1 MQSNDSPLKRKSN
14 EKVDEFAQQI
24 QNMQQRVAQLKG
36 STQELS
42 CQQQEL
48 EIIAQ
53 AFEELSITL
62 EELQIANEELCK
74 QNEELSLAHQ
84 AVEAERQRYL
94 DLFEFAPDGY
104 LVTDTDGVILEANRA
119 AGTLLNV
126 SQQFLLGKPLLIF
139 VAKEDR
145 LAFDAQLHQSQQRDW
160 EIVLQPRQG
169 KAFKAAFTV
178 ATVRDRE
185 GSLSARRWLM
195 RDITERKQLEESLQ
209 KVNQELQI
217 QTERKLAEQALRE
230 SEERFRFMADTAPV
244 LIWMADTDSLCI
256 FFNKT
261 WLDFTGRTL
270 EQEMGNGYAEG
281 VHPEDLQR
289 CFEIYLSAFN
299 ARQSFCIEYR
309 LRRADGEYRW
319 ILDNG
324 IPRFTPSGD
333 FAGYIGSCIDITE
346 RKSAEASLQQANEQL
361 QAVLD
366 AVPGFVSWINS
377 DGRYQGVNRHL
388 ADSFNLSPD
397 AFVGQE
403 LGFLNSNPDFTEFMY
418 QFLVSP
424 ETDAS
429 QVLATSANGLK
440 RYYLIAA
447 RKYNQGATAVSVGID
462 ITDRRHAEEVLRE
475 SEERYRTLAS
485 NFPNGAVLLFDRD
498 LRYTIA
504 DGKGLAEAGL
514 SKELL
519 EGKTIWELLPPDICE
534 QIEPSYREALAG
546 NANVTEVTF
555 GDRIYLM
562 QTIPIK
568 NNCGE
573 IYAGMAMTQE
583 ITFAKQ
589 AEVALAKSEAK
600 FRSLIQNS
608 SDIKAI
614 LDKEALIRYQSYSL
628 ERILGYKPEDLNGK
642 NSFELVHPKDIDN
655 VINAFNQLIENP
667 ETAILVEYRCRHQDG
682 SWYWLESIGS
692 NMLADPDVEGI
703 VVNSRD
709 ITERKRMEKEL
720 QESQQML
727 RLVMDNIPQLIFWK
741 DRNSVYLGCNS
752 NFARVAGVN
761 SPEQIVGKT
770 DYDLPWKKEES
781 DWFRTCDSRV
791 METNTPEFG
800 IIETQLQADGKESWV
815 ETTKIPLHDEA
826 GNVVGILGTY
836 ESITV
841 RKQAELALQKIN
853 EELEIRV
860 QERTAQLKDSIDQLQ
875 QEIAER
881 QRVEALNTL
890 LATAIEQAGE
900 AIEITDADR
909 RIEYVN
915 PAFEKITG
923 YMAAEVIG
931 KTPASL
937 FRGGTHSEDFYD
949 SIAKTIT
956 SGQVWRG
963 NLISKRKDGSVY
975 DQEVSIAPVSD
986 ENNSIIHYV
995 AVKRDITQR
1004 QQAEAALRESEEK
1017 FRQVV
1022 ENIQEVFWIASP
1034 DSILTT
1040 YVSPA
1045 YEKIWGRSCESLYN
1059 QPQSWLDAVHPED
1072 RDRVRAKLE
1081 QQLRG
1086 EATDVEYRIL
1096 RTDGS
1101 VRWIWDRGFVVKN
1114 ELGEVDRFGGIA
1126 ADITDRHQAEKE
1138 LRHSEERFRFLA
1150 ESIPQQV
1157 WIAGASG
1164 QLNYVNRRVVDYFGY
1179 TSEQLLGWGW
1189 QRGIHSEDL
1198 PRCLD
1203 SWLHSLLTGDPYEVE
1218 FRLHRVADDSYRW
1231 HLGRAVPLRDGCGGI
1246 VSWFGTNTDIHDRK
1260 QAEEELRIK
1269 ELRLRVALNA
1279 AQMGTWDWDIGTAKV
1294 IWSERT
1300 ELIFGLVPG
1309 SFAGKFEA
1317 FLSYIHPHDR
1327 HHLSEAIAH
1336 ALKNNTTY
1344 EKEVRILTPDGSLRW
1359 IATKGDVRR
1368 DLTGKPLGMSGVVM
1382 DITERQEAE
1391 VALRE
1396 SELRYRLMADNS
1408 TDIITRQTPEGIY
1421 LYVSPACQTLLG
1433 YQPDELVGHSIY
1445 ELFHPEDVAAMQKS
1459 YATILKQPDT
1469 YTFSY
1474 RIRCKDGSYVWFETT
1489 SRMVHS
1495 PDSGEA
1501 QEIIAVSRD
1510 ITKRKQVEAALQ
1522 DAKDQLCVVLD
1533 AVPGLVF
1540 WINSDLQYIGV
1551 NQPLASTFN
1560 QPPELFLAEEI
1571 DFSESHPKFAQF
1583 IREFFASSASQT
1595 AEELTVE
1602 IKGISKN
1609 YLIVAQKYNLDRA
1622 AVSVWIDITDRHQAQ
1637 EQLKA
1642 SLQEKEVLLKEVHHR
1657 VKNNLQIIC
1666 SLLKLQSSSI
1676 KDEATLSLF
1685 NDSYN
1690 RVRSMALIHE
1700 NLYQSSDLAK
1710 IDLAN
1715 YINNLVANLSHS
1727 YSVSLSGI
1735 NFQVEVEEI
1744 WLDVD
1749 TAIPCGLIINELV
1762 SNSIKYAFKNP
1773 SEGKINII
1781 FSKVNDD
1788 FCLIVRDNGVGLPP
1802 GLDIKK
1808 STSLGL
1814 KLVCNLAKQLRG
1826 RIEINNS
1833 NGAYFEI
1840 KFSDKTTG

>member
-14 EKVDEFAQQI
+14 VNVDEVAQQI
-24 QNMQQRVAQLKG
+24 QNMQKRLAALEG
-36 STQELS
+36 RTHESCFQE
-42 CQQQEL
+42 QEL

-53 AFEELSITL
+53 AFEELCITL

-94 DLFEFAPDGY
+94 DLFEFAPDAY
-104 LVTDTDGVILEANRA
+104 LVTDMDGAILEANRVA
-119 AGTLLNV
+119 STLLNV
-126 SQQFLLGKPLLIF
+126 SQEFLVGKPLVIF

-145 LAFDAQLHQSQQRDW
+145 LAFDSQLHQSHQRDW
-160 EIVLQPRQG
+160 EIVMQPRQG
-169 KAFKAAFTV
+169 KAFQAALTV
-178 ATVRDRE
+178 MAVRDRE
-185 GSLSARRWLM
+185 GSLVARRWLM

-217 QTERKLAEQALRE
+217 QTERKLAQQALRE

-244 LIWMADTDSLCI
+244 LIWMADTDGLCI

-289 CFEIYLSAFN
+289 CFDTYLSAFN
-299 ARQSFCIEYR
+299 ARQSFCMEYR
-309 LRRADGEYRW
+309 LRRADGKYRW

-324 IPRFTPSGD
+324 IPRLTPTGD

-346 RKSAEASLQQANEQL
+346 RKSAEAA
-361 QAVLD
+361 
-366 AVPGFVSWINS
+366 
-377 DGRYQGVNRHL
+377 
-388 ADSFNLSPD
+388 
-397 AFVGQE
+397 
-403 LGFLNSNPDFTEFMY
+403 
-418 QFLVSP
+418 
-424 ETDAS
+424 
-429 QVLATSANGLK
+429 
-440 RYYLIAA
+440 
-447 RKYNQGATAVSVGID
+447 
-462 ITDRRHAEEVLRE
+462 
-475 SEERYRTLAS
+475 
-485 NFPNGAVLLFDRD
+485 
-498 LRYTIA
+498 
-504 DGKGLAEAGL
+504 
-514 SKELL
+514 
-519 EGKTIWELLPPDICE
+519 
-534 QIEPSYREALAG
+534 
-546 NANVTEVTF
+546 
-555 GDRIYLM
+555 
-562 QTIPIK
+562 
-568 NNCGE
+568 
-573 IYAGMAMTQE
+573 
-583 ITFAKQ
+583 
-589 AEVALAKSEAK
+589 
-600 FRSLIQNS
+600 
-608 SDIKAI
+608 
-614 LDKEALIRYQSYSL
+614 
-628 ERILGYKPEDLNGK
+628 
-642 NSFELVHPKDIDN
+642 
-655 VINAFNQLIENP
+655 
-667 ETAILVEYRCRHQDG
+667 
-682 SWYWLESIGS
+682 
-692 NMLADPDVEGI
+692 
-703 VVNSRD
+703 
-709 ITERKRMEKEL
+709 L

-761 SPEQIVGKT
+761 SPEQIFGKT

-781 DWFRTCDSRV
+781 DWFRECDARV
-791 METNTPEFG
+791 IETNRAQYN

-815 ETTKIPLHDEA
+815 ETNKIPLHDA
-826 GNVVGILGTY
+826 TGNVVGILGTY
-836 ESITV
+836 EDITV
-841 RKQAELALQKIN
+841 RKQAELALQKVN
-853 EELEIRV
+853 EDLESRV
-860 QERTAQLKDSIDQLQ
+860 QERTAQLKDTIEQLQ

-923 YMAAEVIG
+923 YTAAEVIG

-949 SIAKTIT
+949 SISKTIS

-963 NLISKRKDGSVY
+963 NLISKRKDGSLY
-975 DQEVSIAPVSD
+975 DQEVSVSPVSD

-1034 DSILTT
+1034 DSISTT

-1059 QPQSWLDAVHPED
+1059 QPQSWIDAVHPED
-1072 RDRVRAKLE
+1072 RDRVTAKL
-1081 QQLRG
+1081 QQQRRG

-1164 QLNYVNRRVVDYFGY
+1164 ELNYVNGRVLDYFGY
-1179 TSEQLLGWGW
+1179 TREEILGWGW
-1189 QRGIHSEDL
+1189 QRGIHPEDL

-1203 SWLHSLLTGDPYEVE
+1203 SWLHSLVTGDPYEVE
-1218 FRLHRVADDSYRW
+1218 FRLHRAADDSYRW
-1231 HLGRAVPLRDGCGGI
+1231 HLGRAVPLRDACDGI
-1246 VSWFGTNTDIHDRK
+1246 VSWFGTNTDIDDRK
-1260 QAEEELRIK
+1260 QAEEELRTK

-1300 ELIFGLVPG
+1300 ELIFGLVPS

-1327 HHLSEAIAH
+1327 HQLSEAIAN

-1368 DLTGKPLGMSGVVM
+1368 DRTGKPLGMSGVVM
-1382 DITERQEAE
+1382 DITEHQEAE
-1391 VALRE
+1391 AALRE

-1421 LYVSPACQTLLG
+1421 LYVSPACRTLLG
-1433 YQPDELVGHSIY
+1433 YQPDELVGRSTY
-1445 ELFHPEDVAAMQKS
+1445 ELFHPEDVAAMQQS

-1474 RIRCKDGSYVWFETT
+1474 RIRCKDGNYVWFETT
-1489 SRMVHS
+1489 SRTVHS
-1495 PDSGEA
+1495 SDSGEA

-1551 NQPLASTFN
+1551 NQHLASTFN
-1560 QPPELFLAEEI
+1560 QPPEVFLAQKI
-1571 DFSESHPKFAQF
+1571 DFSGSHPKFAQF

-1595 AEELTVE
+1595 AEELSVE
-1602 IKGISKN
+1602 INGISKN

-1666 SLLKLQSSSI
+1666 SLLKLQSGSI
-1676 KDEATLSLF
+1676 KDEAARSLF

-1727 YSVSLSGI
+1727 YSVFLSNI
-1735 NFQVEVEEI
+1735 NFQVEVEDI

-1773 SEGKINII
+1773 AEGKININ
-1781 FSKVNDD
+1781 FSKANNE
-1788 FCLIVRDNGVGLPP
+1788 FCLIVKDNGVGLPP
-1802 GLDIKK
+1802 ELDIKR
-1808 STSLGL
+1808 TNSLGL
-1814 KLVCNLAKQLRG
+1814 KLVYNLAKQLRG
-1826 RIEINNS
+1826 RINFKNL
-1833 NGAYFEI
+1833 NGTYFEI
-1840 KFSDKTTG
+1840 KFSDKNTV

>member
-14 EKVDEFAQQI
+14 VNVDEVAQQI
-24 QNMQQRVAQLKG
+24 QNMQQRLAQLEDRTHA
-36 STQELS
+36 SCFQE
-42 CQQQEL
+42 QEL

-53 AFEELSITL
+53 AFEELCITL

-104 LVTDTDGVILEANRA
+104 LVTDKDGAILEANRA

-126 SQQFLLGKPLLIF
+126 SQQFLVGKPLT
-139 VAKEDR
+139 K
-145 LAFDAQLHQSQQRDW
+145 
-160 EIVLQPRQG
+160 
-169 KAFKAAFTV
+169 
-178 ATVRDRE
+178 
-185 GSLSARRWLM
+185 
-195 RDITERKQLEESLQ
+195 ESLQ
-209 KVNQELQI
+209 KVNQELEI
-217 QTERKLAEQALRE
+217 ETERKLAQA
-230 SEERFRFMADTAPV
+230 A
-244 LIWMADTDSLCI
+244 
-256 FFNKT
+256 
-261 WLDFTGRTL
+261 
-270 EQEMGNGYAEG
+270 
-281 VHPEDLQR
+281 
-289 CFEIYLSAFN
+289 
-299 ARQSFCIEYR
+299 
-309 LRRADGEYRW
+309 
-319 ILDNG
+319 
-324 IPRFTPSGD
+324 
-333 FAGYIGSCIDITE
+333 
-346 RKSAEASLQQANEQL
+346 
-361 QAVLD
+361 
-366 AVPGFVSWINS
+366 
-377 DGRYQGVNRHL
+377 
-388 ADSFNLSPD
+388 
-397 AFVGQE
+397 
-403 LGFLNSNPDFTEFMY
+403 
-418 QFLVSP
+418 
-424 ETDAS
+424 
-429 QVLATSANGLK
+429 
-440 RYYLIAA
+440 
-447 RKYNQGATAVSVGID
+447 
-462 ITDRRHAEEVLRE
+462 
-475 SEERYRTLAS
+475 
-485 NFPNGAVLLFDRD
+485 
-498 LRYTIA
+498 
-504 DGKGLAEAGL
+504 
-514 SKELL
+514 
-519 EGKTIWELLPPDICE
+519 
-534 QIEPSYREALAG
+534 
-546 NANVTEVTF
+546 
-555 GDRIYLM
+555 
-562 QTIPIK
+562 
-568 NNCGE
+568 
-573 IYAGMAMTQE
+573 
-583 ITFAKQ
+583 
-589 AEVALAKSEAK
+589 
-600 FRSLIQNS
+600 
-608 SDIKAI
+608 
-614 LDKEALIRYQSYSL
+614 
-628 ERILGYKPEDLNGK
+628 
-642 NSFELVHPKDIDN
+642 
-655 VINAFNQLIENP
+655 
-667 ETAILVEYRCRHQDG
+667 
-682 SWYWLESIGS
+682 
-692 NMLADPDVEGI
+692 
-703 VVNSRD
+703 
-709 ITERKRMEKEL
+709 L

-781 DWFRTCDSRV
+781 DWFRKCDSRV
-791 METNTPEFG
+791 METNTPEYR
-800 IIETQLQADGKESWV
+800 ITETQLQADGKESWV
-815 ETTKIPLHDEA
+815 ETNKIPLHDAA

-836 ESITV
+836 EDITV
-841 RKQAELALQKIN
+841 RKQVELALQKVN
-853 EELEIRV
+853 EDLEIRV
-860 QERTAQLKDSIDQLQ
+860 QERTAQLKDTIGQLQ

-890 LATAIEQAGE
+890 LATAVEQAGE
-900 AIEITDADR
+900 AIEITDAER
-909 RIEYVN
+909 KILYVN

-923 YMAAEVIG
+923 YTAAEVRG
-931 KTPASL
+931 KTPAAL
-937 FRGGTHSEDFYD
+937 FRSGNHSEAFYD
-949 SIAKTIT
+949 SILNIIT
-956 SGQVWRG
+956 SGQIWRG
-963 NLISKRKDGSVY
+963 NLISKRKDGSLY
-975 DQEVSIAPVSD
+975 DQEVSISPVSD

-1034 DSILTT
+1034 DSTSMT

-1059 QPQSWLDAVHPED
+1059 QPQSWIDAVYPED
-1072 RDRVRAKLE
+1072 RDRVTAKLE
-1081 QQLRG
+1081 QQLAG

-1126 ADITDRHQAEKE
+1126 ADITDRHQAERE

-1164 QLNYVNRRVVDYFGY
+1164 ELNYVNGRVLDYFGY
-1179 TSEQLLGWGW
+1179 TSEQTLGWGW
-1189 QRGIHSEDL
+1189 QCGIHPEDL
-1198 PRCLD
+1198 ARCLD
-1203 SWLHSLLTGDPYEVE
+1203 RWLHSLVTGDPYEVE
-1218 FRLHRVADDSYRW
+1218 FRLHRAADDSYRW
-1231 HLGRAVPLRDGCGGI
+1231 HLGRAVPLRDACGGI

-1260 QAEEELRIK
+1260 QAEEELRTK

-1279 AQMGTWDWDIGTAKV
+1279 AQMGTWDWDMHTGKV

-1309 SFAGKFEA
+1309 SFPGKFEA
-1317 FLSYIHPHDR
+1317 FISYIHPQDR
-1327 HHLSEAIAH
+1327 HELTTAIAN
-1336 ALKNNTTY
+1336 ALKNNTPY

-1368 DLTGKPLGMSGVVM
+1368 DRTGKPLGMSGVVM
-1382 DITERQEAE
+1382 DITEHQEAE
-1391 VALRE
+1391 AALRE

-1421 LYVSPACQTLLG
+1421 LYVSPACRTLLG
-1433 YQPDELVGHSIY
+1433 YQPDELVGRSTY
-1445 ELFHPEDVAAMQKS
+1445 ELFHPEDVAAIQQS

-1489 SRMVHS
+1489 SRTVHS

-1551 NQPLASTFN
+1551 NQHLTSTFN
-1560 QPPELFLAEEI
+1560 QPPEVFLAEEI
-1571 DFSESHPKFAQF
+1571 DFSGSHPKFAQF

-1602 IKGISKN
+1602 VNGISKN

-1676 KDEATLSLF
+1676 KDESARSLF

-1762 SNSIKYAFKNP
+1762 SNSIKYAFENP
-1773 SEGKINII
+1773 ALGKINIS
-1781 FSKVNDD
+1781 FSKLNND

-1802 GLDIKK
+1802 ELDIKK

-1814 KLVCNLAKQLRG
+1814 KLVYNLAKQLKG
-1826 RIEINNS
+1826 RIEVKNL
-1833 NGAYFEI
+1833 NGTYFKI
-1840 KFSDKTTG
+1840 KFPDKTTV